1 MLILFYE
8 FVFFS
13 FNSAKL
19 EGFLSINSLFT
30 VMPKHPELIQDQKEG
45 LRIDTDLE
53 MIKKDLEKENTGKAK
68 HKENR

>member
-19 EGFLSINSLFT
+19 EVFLSINSLFT

-45 LRIDTDLE
+45 LRIDTE
-53 MIKKDLEKENTGKAK
+53 E
-68 HKENR
+68 RS